1 MGKNK
6 IRKIENLDLPNLKIL
21 SLQSN
26 RITKI
31 ENLDSLT
38 NLEELYLSENG
49 LTKMEGLNNLFNLK
63 VLDLSLNMIE
73 NIENVEGL
81 RELQELWFNGNNL
94 SKWTDIENLCSLSKL
109 KCLYL
114 EHNPIFYI
122 NNAKPTSIGTLNDNQ
137 KFNPD
142 YRRKIIFTLPNL
154 EQLDA
159 TLISKPSIAHA

>member
-1 MGKNK
+1 M
-6 IRKIENLDLPNLKIL
+6 ENLDLPNLRIL

-31 ENLDSLT
+31 ENLDALVH
-38 NLEELYLSENG
+38 LEELYLSENG
-49 LTKMEGLNNLFNLK
+49 LTKLEGLDKLSNLK

-73 NIENVEGL
+73 KIENVKEL
-81 RELQELWFNGNNL
+81 KELQEFWFNGNNL
-94 SKWTDIENLCSLSKL
+94 SKWTDIEPLRDLPKL

-122 NNAKPTSIGTLNDNQ
+122 NNVKPTLIGTLNDNQ

-142 YRRKIIFTLPNL
+142 YRRKIIFSLPNL

-159 TLISKPSIAHA
+159 TLISKPSITHS